1 MMSLYLGVVEQEFA
15 EVSQRRGILESM
27 QATLAILNTIHFTA
41 TVPHLIEGVADDVLQ
56 SKRQAELETL
66 VKRLAR
72 YKPTKILVEVLP
84 EREAVLNARYRDY
97 CEGRCPLNQNEV
109 EQIGFRLARL
119 LNHERLYAVDDNNES
134 GAKVL
139 EGDPFEKYRER
150 DAFQRIS
157 AAGQERER
165 ERLKMLHQQG
175 LLTVLE
181 HLNSPEFM
189 ERDHQVYLRLARL
202 GEEVALWVQWWYG
215 RNLKILLNILRQ
227 TEPSDRLLLIIG
239 AGHGYLLRQMAKET
253 GELRLADIRRYLR

>member
-1 MMSLYLGVVEQEFA
+1 
-15 EVSQRRGILESM
+15 M
-27 QATLAILNTIHFTA
+27 QATLTILNTYHFAT

-56 SKRQAELETL
+56 TKRQAELETL

-72 YKPTKILVEVLP
+72 YKPTKILVETLP
-84 EREAVLNARYRDY
+84 EREAALNARYRDY
-97 CEGRCPLNQNEV
+97 CEGRRPLSQNEV

-119 LNHERLYAVDDNNES
+119 LNHERLYAVDDTNET
-134 GAKVL
+134 GAKAL
-139 EGDPFEKYRER
+139 EGDPFEKHMESE
-150 DAFQRIS
+150 AFQRII
-157 AAGQERER
+157 ATGQELER
-165 ERLKMLHQQG
+165 KRQEMLHQQG
-175 LLTVLE
+175 LLKVLE

-215 RNLKILLNILRQ
+215 RNLKILLNILRL

-253 GELRLADIRRYLR
+253 GELRLTDIRRYLR